1 MEQRD
6 AIVKNLREISHFFLS
21 DNKTASTPQA
31 EQKQEK
37 QPQSAVTQTLP
48 VQEEIREK
56 KPTPKTVVS
65 KAFFAA
71 SDNLPKIYH
80 VIHHDD
86 NKSIIFWPGAIGY
99 DLTRK
104 GHKTCVVGDK
114 KSIAKIVDY
123 FKKNSH
129 SVVKE
134 DSQRT
139 DILNC
144 DVYYIDNPNNDMTL
158 TLIGRED
165 FQSGANL
172 SPYMSSAKSVFITD
186 FTLEYIQ
193 ERLQDNHL
201 TNLVCFS
208 SPNPEKAFSLYV
220 KLRNMINISRN
231 IWSGIIIYDVDKQ
244 PDAHRV
250 YSSIAETLSKYSK
263 YQSFFL
269 GHISPYTNGSGNT
282 GSILNNAKAFLEGK
296 ISISDVSD
304 HFIYDSA
311 E

>member
-21 DNKTASTPQA
+21 DSKQASTPSPDSQQNEHA
-31 EQKQEK
+31 AL
-37 QPQSAVTQTLP
+37 SQTLP
-48 VQEEIREK
+48 VEEKVTEK
-56 KPTPKTVVS
+56 SAVTKPVVS

-80 VIHHDD
+80 VIHHD
-86 NKSIIFWPGAIGY
+86 NNRNIIFWPSAIAY

-114 KSIAKIVDY
+114 KSMAEVVSY
-123 FKKNSH
+123 FKKSGH
-129 SVVKE
+129 GVTKE
-134 DSQRT
+134 DNQRN

-144 DVYYIDNPNNDMTL
+144 DVYYINNSSNEMTL
-158 TLIGRED
+158 TLIGRQD
-165 FQSGANL
+165 YQSGANL
-172 SPYMSSAKSVFITD
+172 SPYMNSAKSVFITD
-186 FTLEYIQ
+186 FSLEYIQ

-208 SPNPEKAFSLYV
+208 KPNPEKAFELYV
-220 KLRNMINISRN
+220 RLRNMINISRN
-231 IWSGIIIYDVDKQ
+231 IWSGIIIYDVSKQ
-244 PDAHRV
+244 PEAHRV

-269 GHISPYTNGSGNT
+269 GHISPYTNGSANNSLLG
-282 GSILNNAKAFLEGK
+282 NAKAFLEGK

>member
-21 DNKTASTPQA
+21 DNKQASAPETDSTQE
-31 EQKQEK
+31 EQT
-37 QPQSAVTQTLP
+37 SLSQTLP
-48 VQEEIREK
+48 AEEKILK
-56 KPTPKTVVS
+56 TTAVTKPVVS

-80 VIHHDD
+80 VIHHDN
-86 NKSIIFWPGAIGY
+86 NKAIIFWPSAIAY
-99 DLTRK
+99 DLTQK

-114 KSIAKIVDY
+114 KSMAEVVGY
-123 FKKNSH
+123 FKKNGH
-129 SVVKE
+129 GVTKE
-134 DSQRT
+134 DNQRT

-144 DVYYIDNPNNDMTL
+144 DVYYINNSNNEMTL

-165 FQSGANL
+165 YQSGANL
-172 SPYMSSAKSVFITD
+172 SPYMNAAKSVFITD
-186 FTLEYIQ
+186 FSLEYIQ

-208 SPNPEKAFSLYV
+208 KPNPEKAFELYV
-220 KLRNMINISRN
+220 RLRNMINISRN
-231 IWSGIIIYDVDKQ
+231 IWSGIIIYDVNKQ
-244 PDAHRV
+244 PEAHRV

-269 GHISPYTNGSGNT
+269 GHISPYTNGSVHH
-282 GSILNNAKAFLEGK
+282 SVLNNAKAFLDGK